1 MVAHHIQ
8 RTRGALNQ
16 RDAAVAANGKSAA
29 DGDVVAVEVGY
40 QHLFDTAIL
49 QVVLDGAERAE
60 DDAPDAFKVV
70 LQAKRIEQAVD
81 VVQRLLYLF
90 NKEDDVVFG
99 REMVCI

>member
-1 MVAHHIQ
+1 M
-8 RTRGALNQ
+8 
-16 RDAAVAANGKSAA
+16 
-29 DGDVVAVEVGY
+29 EVGY

-49 QVVLDGAERAE
+49 QVVLDGAKCAE